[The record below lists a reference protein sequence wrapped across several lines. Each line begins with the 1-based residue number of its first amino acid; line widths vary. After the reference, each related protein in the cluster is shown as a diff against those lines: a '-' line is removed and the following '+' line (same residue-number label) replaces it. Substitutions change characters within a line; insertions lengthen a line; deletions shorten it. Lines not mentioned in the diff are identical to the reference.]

1 MRVVRLADAPDLTLA
16 WDRFVTE
23 HKHGTFFHESAW
35 LAYQRAYRAENID
48 ASFAIL
54 DTRGVV
60 IAVAPLIV
68 SKGDGGSP
76 EFSFS
81 GSPTPRVLF
90 TLDTGRVSRC
100 WPFAED
106 ERRRVAKKYGV
117 RRGVFGGWAMDDDGP
132 AESPV
137 TQRVINL
144 LDSEAMLWRDVRK
157 SYKAL
162 IHRGADRRALAS
174 YVGGARGGQVLTD
187 SLAGFAAYRR
197 LHGRCYGDAV
207 RPEATYEMQQRWLVA
222 SHAVLVTAADGREDP
237 IGREAIGAALWYVW
251 KGSAY
256 YASGTYAEDNI
267 AHAVVWRS
275 LLALKAAGVTSVVM
289 AWRGLERTEK
299 ERNVTRFKVGFGGV
313 DVPVAIAE
321 VQYEG

>member
-48 ASFAIL
+48 ASFAML

-60 IAVAPLIV
+60 VAVAPLIV

-90 TLDTGRVSRC
+90 HARDGICQPPGLLG
-100 WPFAED
+100 AIED
-106 ERRRVAKKYGV
+106 WRRRVAATYGV
-117 RRGVFGGWAMDDDGP
+117 GRGVFGSWAMDDDGP

-162 IHRGADRRALAS
+162 IHRGEREVKILTSFDNVYAFRQYEALHRDIYS
-174 YVGGARGGQVLTD
+174 
-187 SLAGFAAYRR
+187 
-197 LHGRCYGDAV
+197 HP
-207 RPEATYEMQQRWLVA
+207 RPDATYQMQRAW
-222 SHAVLVTAADGREDP
+222 VTAQRAYVIVAEDVY
-237 IGREAIGAALWYVW
+237 GHTVGAALWYVW
-251 KGSAY
+251 KDSAY
-256 YASGTYAEDNI
+256 YASGAYAEDDI

-275 LLALKAAGVTSVVM
+275 LLALKARGVTSVVM

-299 ERNVTRFKVGFGGV
+299 ERNVTYFKIGFGGA
-313 DVPVAIAE
+313 DVPVAVAE
-321 VQYEG
+321 VAYGG